1 MDFTRYIKVFS
12 TLIPVTILIG
22 CSPTGN
28 PQLDM
33 CQKITSNLLIG
44 NPEFGEIQETK
55 GRERMQM
62 VLPYVSDG
70 ESGEATCTFAVDHN
84 QDGVFQTSPMAMN
97 LDGIEIGKK
106 DLVRA
111 SLASSKVVLKD
122 TAKETQRQ
130 TAEAAEEA
138 KVIAKQAADEAKVIA
153 AEAKETATELA
164 ADAKVKAGE
173 IADQAGNVMEQTK
186 EKGREIMLDGAQKLQ
201 EKLEQ

>member
-44 NPEFGEIQETK
+44 DAEFGEIQETK

-70 ESGEATCTFAVDHN
+70 ESGEAICTFAVDHN
-84 QDGVFQTSPMAMN
+84 QDGVFQTSPMAMS

-138 KVIAKQAADEAKVIA
+138 KVMAKQAADEAKVIA
-153 AEAKETATELA
+153 AE
-164 ADAKVKAGE
+164 AKVKAGE